1 MQNFVVPQFI
11 DAEDK
16 ILFFITVRQF
26 VIMLADLLLVYLL
39 NRILTFGLF
48 LLAGLPLLGL
58 GIVVAFV
65 RINGQPF
72 HFFLINLLATMKKP
86 RARIWNKDLNEADLK
101 LLLKPEEIAPIII
114 PTAKPFVTR
123 SKLSEIALIV
133 NTGGAYQGDD
143 LLEQK

>member
-26 VIMLADLLLVYLL
+26 IIMLVDLLLIYLL

-48 LLAGLPLLGL
+48 LLAGAPLLGV

-65 RINGQPF
+65 KINGQPF
-72 HFFLINLLATMKKP
+72 HFFLINMIATMKKP
-86 RARIWNKDLNEADLK
+86 RARIWDKKMNDVDLNT
-101 LLLKPEEIAPIII
+101 LLIKVEVAPVVIRA
-114 PTAKPFVTR
+114 AKPFVTR

-133 NTGGAYQGDD
+133 NTGGAYRGD
-143 LLEQK
+143 E

>member
-26 VIMLADLLLVYLL
+26 IIMLVDLLLIYLL

-48 LLAGLPLLGL
+48 LLAGAPLLGV

-65 RINGQPF
+65 KIYGQTF
-72 HFFLINLLATMKKP
+72 HFFFINMNSTL
-86 RARIWNKDLNEADLK
+86 
-101 LLLKPEEIAPIII
+101 
-114 PTAKPFVTR
+114 
-123 SKLSEIALIV
+123 
-133 NTGGAYQGDD
+133 
-143 LLEQK
+143 

>member
-26 VIMLADLLLVYLL
+26 IIMLVDLLLIYLL

-48 LLAGLPLLGL
+48 LLAGAPLLGV

-65 RINGQPF
+65 KINGQPF
-72 HFFLINLLATMKKP
+72 HFFLINMIATMKKP
-86 RARIWNKDLNEADLK
+86 RARIWDKKMNDVDLNT
-101 LLLKPEEIAPIII
+101 LLIKVEVAPVVVRA
-114 PTAKPFVTR
+114 AKPFVTR

-133 NTGGAYQGDD
+133 NTGGAYRGD
-143 LLEQK
+143 E